1 MGGSPSIEFKG
12 DANAM
17 NPDEYLQLVLKSE
30 MSRNRFI
37 DTLESN
43 GELKAQIAEVFGS
56 IEKLESVLEEA
67 PDNSY

>member
-1 MGGSPSIEFKG
+1 MHR
-12 DANAM
+12 NAL
-17 NPDEYLQLVLKSE
+17 Y
-30 MSRNRFI
+30 F
-37 DTLESN
+37 TLESN